1 MSNSRTFKKHKKTN
15 HIYNPESGLVLK
27 SGDEKTIIG
36 RIDGDSFVEFDE
48 TCLKLCKEFSFKYDE
63 KLLDK
68 ISKQEQVE
76 AVEEDE
82 EDPEDA
88 EEEEEEESEETEKVE
103 RKLDFSSIP
112 VNQNQERKL
121 STVSVSVQERKPSV
135 VVEKVLKVS
144 STTDKSVSSQD
155 TKLKISEFLDKKT
168 EDMKKFL
175 FEIDTENKNKI
186 SELEETLKKLNKD
199 YEDVKKKLK
208 AVLSAMNESL

>member
-36 RIDGDSFVEFDE
+36 RIDGDAFIEFDE

-68 ISKQEQVE
+68 IPKEQVE

-82 EDPEDA
+82 EDAEDA

-103 RKLDFSSIP
+103 KKLDFSSIP

-121 STVSVSVQERKPSV
+121 STVAVVPVQERKASL
-135 VVEKVLKVS
+135 VEKVS
-144 STTDKSVSSQD
+144 SKTDKCVSSQD

-186 SELEETLKKLNKD
+186 SELEESLKKLNKD

>member
-36 RIDGDSFVEFDE
+36 RIDGDAFIEFDE

-68 ISKQEQVE
+68 IPKEQVE

-82 EDPEDA
+82 EDAEDA

-103 RKLDFSSIP
+103 KKLDFSSIP

-121 STVSVSVQERKPSV
+121 STVAVVPVQERKASL
-135 VVEKVLKVS
+135 VEKVS
-144 STTDKSVSSQD
+144 SKTDKCVSSQD

>member
-36 RIDGDSFVEFDE
+36 RIDGDAFIEFDE

-68 ISKQEQVE
+68 IPKEQVE

-82 EDPEDA
+82 EDAEDA

-103 RKLDFSSIP
+103 KKLDFSSIP

-121 STVSVSVQERKPSV
+121 STVSVPVQERKPSV
-135 VVEKVLKVS
+135 VVEKVS
-144 STTDKSVSSQD
+144 SKTDKSVSSQD

-186 SELEETLKKLNKD
+186 SELEESLKKLNKD

>member
-82 EDPEDA
+82 EDAEDA

-103 RKLDFSSIP
+103 KKLDFSSIP

-121 STVSVSVQERKPSV
+121 STVSVPVQERKPSV
-135 VVEKVLKVS
+135 VVEKVS
-144 STTDKSVSSQD
+144 SKTDKSVSSQD

-186 SELEETLKKLNKD
+186 SELEESLKKLNKD